1 VNSGEVKRIA
11 VIGALVALGL
21 EVGPGKLRAQVNR
34 WTDLGPEGGRV
45 LSVVVDPQ
53 NSSIVY
59 ASTLVGVYKSYDR
72 GANWTNSGLIGYIV
86 GLLAINPQDSNTI
99 YAVTL
104 GHNDQ
109 DSYEYRVFNSRD
121 GGTTWDEVDAGISGC
136 CVETLEIDPF
146 NLETVYLGTW
156 RGVLKSKNGGR
167 NWEDSSTG
175 LPGNLIVY
183 TLALDP
189 QDRNVLYVAGV
200 LEGTTGSAVFKS
212 LDGAATWKETDAGLP
227 VSPNFG
233 IGQLTIDP
241 TRPEIVYLTGGGR
254 VFKSTDG
261 ASSWT
266 AAAGG
271 IQSNPLLGRVAVDP
285 QKPDMLLLADS
296 YGQIYKS
303 TDAGANWTSLS
314 TDLPPASYPGWIAI
328 DPRDSSVMYLA
339 TLGSAFKSSD
349 GGAHWAATKSGLR
362 AIPVTSLALAQLDPR
377 TVYAGTDQGLFKS
390 TDAGLDWQA
399 AGNGIKLAYPAESI
413 VALAVDQQTPMN
425 VFAATSGVECGYGAG
440 GVFRSTDGSASWT
453 DTGIVSCMYGLALD
467 PQSPSIVYAATAV
480 SGILKSTDGG
490 QNWMPRNTG
499 LLPSTLPGPPI
510 TVVEIDPQRPTT
522 LFAGISVWDGQAH
535 GGLFKSV
542 DGALTW
548 QATALQTSGVP
559 ISSVAVD
566 SRNSDTVYAA
576 IGSEGSP
583 GGALWK
589 SSDGGTNWRN
599 LIGSMPVSVYA
610 LLIDPRDSMNLY
622 LATDTGVMRSN
633 DGGESW
639 TLVPGSPA
647 FSRVLALDSQD
658 VGVLYA
664 GGLGGLF
671 STRFCRDRRNTLRN
685 VSSAQP
691 AERADR
697 RRPVDCLDQR

>member
-1 VNSGEVKRIA
+1 MKLRLVLPLTLSVVAMAQQA
-11 VIGALVALGL
+11 VL
-21 EVGPGKLRAQVNR
+21 VGPAKLGAPSDE

-53 NSSIVY
+53 NSSRVY
-59 ASTLVGVYKSYDR
+59 ASTPVGLFKSYDR
-72 GANWTNSGLIGYIV
+72 GATWTNSGLIGYVV
-86 GLLAINPQDSNTI
+86 GLLAIDPHDSNSI

-109 DSYEYRVFNSRD
+109 DTIQYNVFNSRD

-146 NLETVYLGTW
+146 DLETVYLGTW

-167 NWEDSSTG
+167 SWEDSSTG

-200 LEGTTGSAVFKS
+200 LEGTSGSAVFKS
-212 LDGAATWKETDAGLP
+212 LDGASTWKETDAGLP
-227 VSPNFG
+227 LSPNFG

-241 TRPEIVYLTGGGR
+241 TRPELIYLTAGGR

-266 AAAGG
+266 ATAAG
-271 IQSNPLLGRVAVDP
+271 IQSKPLLGGVAVDP
-285 QKPDMLLLADS
+285 QKPDTLFLVDL

-303 TDAGANWTSLS
+303 TDAGANWTLLS
-314 TDLPPASYPGWIAI
+314 TDLPPGSYPGGIAI
-328 DPRDSSVMYLA
+328 DPRDSNAMYLA
-339 TLGSAFKSSD
+339 TLGGAFKSSD
-349 GGAHWAATKSGLR
+349 GGASWTATKSGLR
-362 AIPVTSLALAQLDPR
+362 AIPVISLAMEQGNPR
-377 TVYAGTDQGLFKS
+377 TVYAGTDDGLFKS
-390 TDAGLDWQA
+390 TGAGSVWKA
-399 AGNGIKLAYPAESI
+399 VWSGIKLDYPADSI
-413 VALAVDQQTPMN
+413 AALAVDPQNPTN

-440 GVFRSTDGSASWT
+440 GVFRSTDGSANWT

-467 PQSPSIVYAATAV
+467 PQNPSTVYAATAY
-480 SGILKSTDGG
+480 SGILKSTDGA
-490 QNWMPRNTG
+490 QNWTPRNTG
-499 LLPSTLPGPPI
+499 LLPSTLPGPQI
-510 TVVEIDPQRPTT
+510 TALGIDPQRPATV
-522 LFAGISVWDGQAH
+522 FAGIFVWDGQAH

-548 QATALQTSGVP
+548 QATGLQTNAAP

-566 SRNSDTVYAA
+566 SRNSNTVYAA
-576 IGSEGSP
+576 IGREGSSS
-583 GGALWK
+583 GELWK
-589 SSDGGTNWRN
+589 STDGGMNWRN
-599 LIGSMPVSVYA
+599 LIASMPVNVYA
-610 LLIDPRDSMNLY
+610 VLIDPRDSMNVFA
-622 LATDTGVMRSN
+622 ATNAGVMKST

-639 TLVPGSPA
+639 TLIPGSPA

-658 VGVLYA
+658 VGILYA

-671 STRFCRDRRNTLRN
+671 STTFCRDKRSTLRN
-685 VSSAQP
+685 VTSVQP
-691 AERADR
+691 AERADPR
-697 RRPVDCLDQR
+697 RAGCLDRP